1 MLHLGFERAHHNSG
15 KRVEYTHAVDSA
27 VASGFPWGSIQWL
40 CTGEAAPGGNL
51 TFGYVQIEAGQ
62 KNPRHYHPNS
72 SELLFL
78 IEGELD
84 HSLGDETFHLAAQMS
99 IFIPVGVEH
108 DACNNGTRTALMVV
122 AYPTGDRQAV
132 MLESGRDE

>member
-1 MLHLGFERAHHNSG
+1 MPDNHHNSG
-15 KRVEYTHAVDSA
+15 RKYEHTSAVDSGA
-27 VASGFPWGSIQWL
+27 ANRFPWGSIQWL

-51 TFGYVQIEAGQ
+51 TVGYVQIDPGH

-72 SELLFL
+72 SEVLFL

-108 DACNNGTRTALMVV
+108 DARNNGSRTALMVV

>member
-1 MLHLGFERAHHNSG
+1 MAQGDVTKPG
-15 KRVEYTHAVDSA
+15 VQYTNGVDGNA
-27 VASGFPWGSIQWL
+27 ANHFPWGSIQWL
-40 CTGEAAPGGNL
+40 CSNEFFADANL

-72 SELLFL
+72 SEVLFL

-84 HSLGDETFHLAAQMS
+84 HSVGDQVFHLTAGKS
-99 IFIPVGVEH
+99 IFIPLGVEH
-108 DACNNGTRTALMVV
+108 DARNGGTTTARMVV

-132 MLESGRDE
+132 MLEAGDDK